1 MGYPVVDIYLTN
13 VHLVLFDR
21 PFFRFK
27 TLLHEVFCEGPAR
40 PSGL

>member
-1 MGYPVVDIYLTN
+1 MGSPVVGIYLTN
-13 VHLVLFDR
+13 EQLVLFDR

-27 TLLHEVFCEGPAR
+27 TLLDEVFCEGPAR